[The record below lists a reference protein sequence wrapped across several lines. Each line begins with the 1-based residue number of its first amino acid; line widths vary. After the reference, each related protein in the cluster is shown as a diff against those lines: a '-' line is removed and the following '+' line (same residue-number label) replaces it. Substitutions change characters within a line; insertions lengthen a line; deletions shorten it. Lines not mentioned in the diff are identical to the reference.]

1 MAARS
6 PRLRTMPGCPILTY
20 HSQLL
25 FGNDYAS
32 NSHVAL
38 AADLQVIAASGR
50 QIIGLRELIAA
61 QRDARDLALDE
72 LVCITFDDGPDF
84 DWLDI
89 EHPDHGPQAS
99 FATLLRRHAAAH
111 PQQRPA
117 CATSFV
123 IADARARYEIS
134 TQAMGHEWMN
144 DGWWRGAAASGVL
157 QIDSHGLDHR
167 HPCLAPG
174 DAAWGHFH
182 GIDSEA
188 ACAEQVDSASALIEA
203 RSGQRPQVFA
213 YPYGQATDYLRHE
226 YLPRHAQRLG
236 LVAAA
241 SIEPGHFHWDSDP
254 WFLPRYVSMAHWHG
268 PEDLARLLRG

>member
-1 MAARS
+1 MS
-6 PRLRTMPGCPILTY
+6 GCPILTY

-38 AADLQVIAASGR
+38 AADLEVIGTSGR
-50 QIIGLRELIAA
+50 QIIGLRELVAA
-61 QRDARDLALDE
+61 QCGGRDLPLDE

-89 EHPDHGPQAS
+89 DHPEHGPQPG

-111 PQQRPA
+111 PAQRPA

-123 IADARARYEIS
+123 IADAEARQQIS
-134 TQAMGHEWMN
+134 AQAMGHAWMN
-144 DGWWRGAAASGVL
+144 HHWWREAAASGVL

-174 DAAWGHFH
+174 DAGWGHFH
-182 GIDSEA
+182 AIDHET
-188 ACAEQVDSASALIEA
+188 ACAEQVDAANRLIAEL
-203 RSGQRPQVFA
+203 SGQSPQLFA
-213 YPYGQATDYLRHE
+213 YPYGQASDYLRCD
-226 YLPRHAQRLG
+226 YLPRHAARLG
-236 LVAAA
+236 LLGAA

-254 WFLPRYVSMAHWHG
+254 WFLPRYVSMAHWQG
-268 PEDLARLLRG
+268 PEELDRLLRG